1 VKDIHR
7 PVSVVPTPGYS
18 QATNDRLHLD
28 SRRDERTI
36 EVMTNPES
44 TAFGDD
50 GPEAED
56 TWRDAAR
63 LTGVRDWEAS
73 EADLIEQAIAV
84 PDDESE
90 FDR

>member
-1 VKDIHR
+1 
-7 PVSVVPTPGYS
+7 
-18 QATNDRLHLD
+18 
-28 SRRDERTI
+28 
-36 EVMTNPES
+36 MTNPEGS
-44 TAFGDD
+44 EFDHDA
-50 GPEAED
+50 PEADVVEQHIPIDVSDED

-63 LTGVRDWEAS
+63 VTGARGSEAS